1 MKMKSSTVIKAILA
15 FLVFVIL
22 PLAGLRYLPKGL
34 KDQLQSTGFD
44 TQSFAIETAT
54 IGLIVTLIILIKG
67 IVDPTS
73 VTYLIVSLISSGLSL
88 IFTLVVLGVGS
99 ISNLG
104 LTSFKVVNNQV
115 ETYIKLDL
123 RVFIWIMM
131 GVVLF
136 QMAQAYFE
144 WQEAKTEQKIP

>member
-1 MKMKSSTVIKAILA
+1 MKSSTVIKAILA

-144 WQEAKTEQKIP
+144 WHEAKTEQKTP

>member
-1 MKMKSSTVIKAILA
+1 MKIKSSVVIKAIITL
-15 FLVFVIL
+15 LIFVVL
-22 PLAGLRYLPKGL
+22 PLAGLRYLPKDL
-34 KDQLQSTGFD
+34 QEKLQSSGFD

-54 IGLIVTLIILIKG
+54 IGLVVTMIILIKG
-67 IVDPTS
+67 IVDPSS
-73 VTYLIVSLISSGLSL
+73 VTYLLVSLISSGLSL
-88 IFTLVVLGVGS
+88 IFTLIVLGVGS

-104 LTSFKVVNNQV
+104 LTSFKVVANQI

-144 WQEAKTEQKIP
+144 WQEFKTEQKTP

>member
-1 MKMKSSTVIKAILA
+1 MKFSVVIKAIFA
-15 FLVFVIL
+15 FLVFVVL
-22 PLAGLRYLPKGL
+22 PLGGPRYLPKGL
-34 KDQLQSTGFD
+34 QDQLQSTGFD

-54 IGLIVTLIILIKG
+54 IGLIVTVIILIKG

-73 VTYLIVSLISSGLSL
+73 VTYLIVSLVSSGLSL
-88 IFTLVVLGVGS
+88 IFTLIVLGVGN

-104 LTSFKVVNNQV
+104 LTSFKVVANQV
-115 ETYIKLDL
+115 EAYIKLDL

-136 QMAQAYFE
+136 QMAQTYFE
-144 WQEAKTEQKIP
+144 WCEAKIEQKIS

>member
-1 MKMKSSTVIKAILA
+1 MKSSTVIKAILA

-144 WQEAKTEQKIP
+144 WHEAKTELKTP

>member
-1 MKMKSSTVIKAILA
+1 M
-15 FLVFVIL
+15 
-22 PLAGLRYLPKGL
+22 
-34 KDQLQSTGFD
+34 
-44 TQSFAIETAT
+44 
-54 IGLIVTLIILIKG
+54 IILIKG
-67 IVDPTS
+67 IVDPSS
-73 VTYLIVSLISSGLSL
+73 VTYLLVSLISSGLSL
-88 IFTLVVLGVGS
+88 IFTLIVLGVGS

-104 LTSFKVVNNQV
+104 LTSFKVVANQI

-144 WQEAKTEQKIP
+144 WQEFKTEQKTP

>member
-1 MKMKSSTVIKAILA
+1 MKSSTVIKAILA

-44 TQSFAIETAT
+44 TQSFAIETAI
-54 IGLIVTLIILIKG
+54 IGVVVTVIILIKG

-144 WQEAKTEQKIP
+144 WREAKTEQKIP

>member
-1 MKMKSSTVIKAILA
+1 MKSSTVIKAILA

>member
-1 MKMKSSTVIKAILA
+1 MKIKSSTVIKAILTLI
-15 FLVFVIL
+15 FFVVL
-22 PLAGLRYLPKGL
+22 PLAGPRYLPKDI
-34 KDQLQSTGFD
+34 KEKLQSSGFD

-54 IGLIVTLIILIKG
+54 IGFVVTVIILIKG
-67 IVDPTS
+67 IVDPSS
-73 VTYLIVSLISSGLSL
+73 VTYLLVSLVSSGLSL
-88 IFTLVVLGVGS
+88 IFTLIVLGVGS

-104 LTSFKVVNNQV
+104 LTSFKVVANQI

-144 WQEAKTEQKIP
+144 WQEL

>member
-1 MKMKSSTVIKAILA
+1 MKSSTVIKAIFA
-15 FLVFVIL
+15 FLVFVVL
-22 PLAGLRYLPKGL
+22 PLAGVRYLPKEL
-34 KDQLQSTGFD
+34 QDQLQSTGFD

-54 IGLIVTLIILIKG
+54 IGIVVTVIILIKG

-73 VTYLIVSLISSGLSL
+73 VTYLIVSLVSSGLSL
-88 IFTLVVLGVGS
+88 IFTLIVLGVGS

-104 LTSFKVVNNQV
+104 MTSFKVVANQM

-123 RVFIWIMM
+123 RIFIWIMM

-144 WQEAKTEQKIP
+144 WHEAKTELKTP

>member
-1 MKMKSSTVIKAILA
+1 MKSSTVIKAILA

-144 WQEAKTEQKIP
+144 WREAKTEQKIP